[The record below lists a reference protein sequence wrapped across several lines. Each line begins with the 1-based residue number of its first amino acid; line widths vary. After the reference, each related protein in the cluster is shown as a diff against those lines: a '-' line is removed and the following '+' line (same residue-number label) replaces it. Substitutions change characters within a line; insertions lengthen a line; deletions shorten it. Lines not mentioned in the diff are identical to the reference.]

1 MYGNVNYYSISPN
14 SRLRMYFVYK
24 MFSVRKMIDKVIDLV
39 GLSSLWT
46 ETGIQTENKYTTESL
61 ESEATRDFKNENKR
75 EFAILMCINP
85 FLTNTAKYLTH
96 LTYQYYTI

>member
-1 MYGNVNYYSISPN
+1 
-14 SRLRMYFVYK
+14 
-24 MFSVRKMIDKVIDLV
+24 MIDKVIDLV

-75 EFAILMCINP
+75 EFDILMFINIKKRLP
-85 FLTNTAKYLTH
+85 VARFNQNDDIWTFKSQLAKVVRLWSRENAK
-96 LTYQYYTI
+96 

>member
-39 GLSSLWT
+39 GSRKLPASGCRLFGQKPVSK
-46 ETGIQTENKYTTESL
+46 QK
-61 ESEATRDFKNENKR
+61 
-75 EFAILMCINP
+75 INTLP
-85 FLTNTAKYLTH
+85 SH
-96 LTYQYYTI
+96 